1 MQKTADLEV
10 QKLSIT
16 IERTLWQ
23 KACSNPSFRALL
35 RILRVSA
42 AAGVATFLSNLIPQL
57 QAEPTIGG
65 VPLVALAL
73 LFLDKYL
80 RDKKVY

>member
-1 MQKTADLEV
+1 MEV
-10 QKLSIT
+10 QKLSVS

-23 KACSNPSFRALL
+23 KACNNPSFRALL
-35 RILRVSA
+35 RILRVTA
-42 AAGVATFLSNLIPQL
+42 AVGIASFLSALIPQL

-65 VPLVALAL
+65 VPLIAL
-73 LFLDKYL
+73 LLVFLDKYL